1 MDQEKI
7 GKIIK
12 DIRVRNNLTQADLAN
27 KYNVTYQAVSKWENG
42 KNIPDISILKQMSK
56 DFNIDIND
64 LLGGENSKKKIKY
77 SYYIIGIIVVLFVV
91 LFVLIFTH
99 NEDFVFKTLTTTC
112 DNFTIKGSIS
122 YNKDKSSI
130 YISNIKYCGK
140 EDNTLYDSIS
150 STLYESHN
158 DVTRKIEEYKSESK
172 SSITLDEYLNEIE
185 FAIDNFESSCK
196 TFSSNDL
203 YIEIQ
208 ASKDDKTITYKIP
221 LSLTSCPK

>member
-77 SYYIIGIIVVLFVV
+77 SYYIIGIIVILFVV

>member
-64 LLGGENSKKKIKY
+64 LLDGESSKKKIKH
-77 SYYIIGIIVVLFVV
+77 SYYIVGIIVILFVV

-158 DVTRKIEEYKSESK
+158 NVIHKIEEYKSESK
-172 SSITLDEYLNEIE
+172 SSITLDDYLNEIE
-185 FAIDNFESSCK
+185 FAIDNYESSCK

>member
-1 MDQEKI
+1 MNQEKI

-12 DIRVRNNLTQADLAN
+12 DIRVRNNLTQTDLAN

-64 LLGGENSKKKIKY
+64 LLDGENSKKKFNT
-77 SYYIIGIIVVLFVV
+77 SYYIIGIIVILFII
-91 LFVLIFTH
+91 LLVLIFTH

-130 YISNIKYCGK
+130 YISNIKYCGE

-158 DVTRKIEEYKSESK
+158 NVIHKIEEYKSESK
-172 SSITLDEYLNEIE
+172 SSITLDNYLNEIE
-185 FAIDNFESSCK
+185 FAIDNYESSCK
-196 TFSSNDL
+196 TFSSNNL
-203 YIEIQ
+203 YIEIE
-208 ASKDDKTITYKIP
+208 ASKDGKTITYKIP

>member
-196 TFSSNDL
+196 TFSSNNL

-208 ASKDDKTITYKIP
+208 ASKDDKAITYKIP

>member
-56 DFNIDIND
+56 DFNIDINV
-64 LLGGENSKKKIKY
+64 LLDGEGSKKKIKY
-77 SYYIIGIIVVLFVV
+77 SYYIIGIIVILFII
-91 LFVLIFTH
+91 LLVLIFTH

-185 FAIDNFESSCK
+185 FAIDNYESSCK

>member
-1 MDQEKI
+1 MNQEKI
-7 GKIIK
+7 GKF
-12 DIRVRNNLTQADLAN
+12 IRELRKNNNLTQADLAN

-64 LLGGENSKKKIKY
+64 LLDGEENKKKLKP
-77 SYYIIGIIVVLFVV
+77 YYFIIGFVIILFII
-91 LFVLIFTH
+91 LLIIIFTH
-99 NEDFVFKTLTTTC
+99 NEDFEFKTLTTTC
-112 DNFTIKGSIS
+112 DDFTIKGSIS

-140 EDNTLYDSIS
+140 EDKVLYDSIS

-158 DVTRKIEEYKSESK
+158 NIIKKIDEYKSESK
-172 SSITLDEYLNEIE
+172 KLITLDEYLSELE
-185 FAIDNFESSCK
+185 FAVDNYESSCK

-203 YIEIQ
+203 YIEIL
-208 ASKDDKTITYKIP
+208 ASKDNKTITYKIP
-221 LSLTSCPK
+221 LTLTSCPK

>member
-12 DIRVRNNLTQADLAN
+12 DIRISNNLTQADLAN

-42 KNIPDISILKQMSK
+42 KNIPDIAILKQISK

-64 LLGGENSKKKIKY
+64 LLDGNKTKNNKK
-77 SYYIIGIIVVLFVV
+77 YIFIGIIIFLIITFTIV
-91 LFVLIFTH
+91 IFTH
-99 NEDFVFKTLTTTC
+99 NDNFIFKMLGTTC
-112 DNFTIKGSIS
+112 DNFIVNGSIS

-130 YISNIKYCGK
+130 YISNIKYCGE

-150 STLYESHN
+150 STLYERHN
-158 DVTRKIEEYKSESK
+158 NVIRKIDEYKSESK
-172 SSITLDEYLNEIE
+172 SSITLDEYLNELE
-185 FAIDNFESSCK
+185 FIIDNYESSCK

-203 YIEIQ
+203 YVEIL
-208 ASKDDKTITYKIP
+208 ASKDGKMVTYKIP
-221 LSLTSCPK
+221 LTLTSCPK

>member
-1 MDQEKI
+1 MDQERF

-12 DIRVRNNLTQADLAN
+12 YIRNKNKLTQKQFAD

-64 LLGGENSKKKIKY
+64 LLDGEENKKKVKP
-77 SYYIIGIIVVLFVV
+77 YYFIIGFVIVLFII
-91 LFVLIFTH
+91 LLIIIFTH
-99 NEDFVFKTLTTTC
+99 NEDFEFKTLTTTC
-112 DNFTIKGSIS
+112 DDFTIKGSIS

-130 YISNIKYCGK
+130 YVSNIKYCGK
-140 EDNTLYDSIS
+140 EDKVLYDSIS

-158 DVTRKIEEYKSESK
+158 NIIKKIDEYKSESK
-172 SSITLDEYLNEIE
+172 KLITLDDYLSELE
-185 FAIDNFESSCK
+185 FAVDNYESSCK

-203 YIEIQ
+203 YIEIL
-208 ASKDDKTITYKIP
+208 ASKDGKTITYKIP
-221 LSLTSCPK
+221 LTLTSCPK